1 MPRFC
6 AACGGQMADNATACP
21 ACGKAAGQSTGG
33 GAAAAPAAAGGGLA
47 DNVAG
52 ALAYVTLLPAIIF
65 LLVDPYKTNKF
76 VRFHS
81 FQNIFFAITMAI
93 LWVPLIMVMMVPYIG
108 WLISLA
114 VWMGAFVVWIMMV
127 IKAYQGQKFKLPIL
141 GDFAE
146 KQAG

>member
-1 MPRFC
+1 MLFR
-6 AACGGQMADNATACP
+6 
-21 ACGKAAGQSTGG
+21 S
-33 GAAAAPAAAGGGLA
+33 AGGGLA

-52 ALAYVTLLPAIIF
+52 ALAYVTLIPAIVF

-81 FQNIFFAITMAI
+81 FQNIFFAVAMAI

-108 WLISLA
+108 WLISFA
-114 VWMGAFVVWIMMV
+114 VWVGAVVVWVMMV
-127 IKAYQGQKFKLPIL
+127 VKAYQGQKFKLPIL

>member
-1 MPRFC
+1 
-6 AACGGQMADNATACP
+6 MADNATACP
-21 ACGKAAGQSTGG
+21 ACGKAAGQSAGG
-33 GAAAAPAAAGGGLA
+33 GSAAAPAAAGGGLA

-52 ALAYVTLLPAIIF
+52 ALAYVTLIPAIVF

-81 FQNIFFAITMAI
+81 FQNIFFAVAMAI

-108 WLISLA
+108 WLISFA
-114 VWMGAFVVWIMMV
+114 VWVGAVVVWVMMV
-127 IKAYQGQKFKLPIL
+127 VKAYQGQKFKLPIL